1 MLDAWAMLG
10 CCSPWKGAIIGVALA
25 NEHTLAQSLQTHG
38 AWRFQVSMDEE
49 EHSSDC
55 SRMVIM
61 CQ

>member
-1 MLDAWAMLG
+1 MLG